1 MFHNI
6 ILVITAE
13 DGAHMVVGNRIFN
26 IQEYSNAAI
35 HSHTI
40 TTTIHRINMS
50 TFLTVIV
57 IAGNVD
63 VNESVGLDGLVIEI
77 AFYIV

>member
-6 ILVITAE
+6 ILVVAAE
-13 DGAHMVVGNRIFN
+13 DGTHMVIGNRIFN

-35 HSHTI
+35 HGHSI
-40 TTTIHRINMS
+40 AAAIHRINMAS
-50 TFLTVIV
+50 FMTIIV

-63 VNESVGLDGLVIEI
+63 VNESVGLNGFVIELSLL
-77 AFYIV
+77 IV